1 MGKMPVLEESVKDE
15 FLDVL
20 LGLNTLNSEEQP
32 LKTIRQKWMPE
43 LRKENP
49 LYASYI
55 MRFASSIN
63 RYGDDDSVRRA
74 IDSLVLGYK
83 VLKEQSTKN
92 GNQMPVVDKETF
104 EKVNLEFPSDESS
117 LDITVLGIS
126 SENPIYWD
134 YFKSTLTM
142 YVENKFVRENTVG
155 FGAFCYI
162 LLREQARKD
171 F

>member
-104 EKVNLEFPSDESS
+104 EKV
-117 LDITVLGIS
+117 
-126 SENPIYWD
+126 
-134 YFKSTLTM
+134 
-142 YVENKFVRENTVG
+142 
-155 FGAFCYI
+155 
-162 LLREQARKD
+162 
-171 F
+171 